1 MADILEFKPRKKQ
14 PRRPVPNQKQQ
25 SQPNLF
31 EQYMNL
37 LNDAGETTQKIIE
50 QGGPKEPILIL
61 TQSQLDELSK
71 LFKQATQSNNG
82 GRIV

>member
-14 PRRPVPNQKQQ
+14 PRRPVSNQKQQ

>member
-25 SQPNLF
+25 SQPSLF